1 MEIALRR
8 LDGVDKVT
16 ISIQQQAFSVT
27 LKPGSS
33 FDPQGIRDAVAQAD
47 VSILRFYVESR
58 GQVEQKGDER
68 FFVAGKDRFLLAASP
83 DIPIGELIWVNA
95 LVDDSTDPLQMRV
108 NEHKPLEP

>member
-16 ISIQQQAFSVT
+16 ISIQQQALSVT
-27 LKPGSS
+27 LKPGSK
-33 FDPQGIRDAVAQAD
+33 FDPRGIRDAVAQAG
-47 VSILRFYVESR
+47 VSILRFHLEAR

-68 FFVAGKDRFLLAASP
+68 YFVAGKDRFLLVASRDVP
-83 DIPIGELIWVNA
+83 VGEPIWVSA
-95 LVDDSTDPLQMRV
+95 LVDDTTNPFQVRV

>member
-16 ISIQQQAFSVT
+16 ISIQQQALAVT

-33 FDPQGIRDAVAQAD
+33 FDPRGIRDAVAQAE
-47 VSILRFYVESR
+47 VSILRFYVEAR
-58 GQVEQKGDER
+58 GRVEQKGDER
-68 FFVAGKDRFLLAASP
+68 YFVAGKDRFLLVASP
-83 DIPIGELIWVNA
+83 EVPVGEPIWVNA
-95 LVDDSTDPLQMRV
+95 LVDDTTVPLQMKV